1 MDVLKEFSRA
11 RTHMHVEPFSLSLAF
26 SLITAEPWLI
36 LAYGRGNQAGTTE
49 SNIWTSQ
56 CWCVQSR
63 ACVCRGGFEISST
76 PSLLTRRRGCV
87 CLAPVGQWHVR
98 KLLKIP
104 AARIPPPV
112 RQPFS
117 HTHTHMHT
125 PLYLPPLPSP
135 STPQTCTVSDSLMWN
150 CFSFKFPPGNAGRR
164 KMLHLIMVCYCCS
177 FIRVLGFRA

>member
-1 MDVLKEFSRA
+1 MERKKAFDFWMSWKNFPVRA
-11 RTHMHVEPFSLSLAF
+11 HMHVEPFSLSLAF

-104 AARIPPPV
+104 AARFPPV
-112 RQPFS
+112 RQPFT
-117 HTHTHMHT
+117 HTHTHAHSSLS
-125 PLYLPPLPSP
+125 PSPPLAFH
-135 STPQTCTVSDSLMWN
+135 STD
-150 CFSFKFPPGNAGRR
+150 
-164 KMLHLIMVCYCCS
+164 LHCV
-177 FIRVLGFRA
+177 R